1 MNHRGKSFF
10 EDTLIILVVIAI
22 LYGLYSF
29 FFSSETNTTKPK
41 NETVLIEKSTVK
53 ENNVDNTTE
62 KIIEKEIK
70 KDENTKESIKENI
83 QETKKDKSEE
93 TKNILKTF
101 NEPIIKK
108 EATNITS
115 SDTVESFY
123 KAIKQKI
130 YANISNNIKKE
141 TINRFNPLEIRVT
154 ILKNGKYEQLTFIK
168 GDRNHFNSIKSSV
181 LEIFP
186 LDINPSIKDKFPRY
200 FRMKVQH

>member
-10 EDTLIILVVIAI
+10 EDTLIILVVIGI

>member
-10 EDTLIILVVIAI
+10 EDTLIILVVIGI

-41 NETVLIEKSTVK
+41 SETVIIENSTVK

-70 KDENTKESIKENI
+70 KDENTKGSIKENI
-83 QETKKDKSEE
+83 QESKKDKSEE

>member
-10 EDTLIILVVIAI
+10 EDTLIILVVIGI

-41 NETVLIEKSTVK
+41 NEIVVIEKSTVK

-123 KAIKQKI
+123 KAIEQKI